1 MAKSIIQKEKKC
13 FVCGSNQWLEEH
25 HVFNGNPN
33 RKLSEKYGLKV
44 WLCHYCHN
52 EPPDG
57 IHHNAE
63 NNRLLKATA
72 QEKAMQHYGWSIADF
87 RKIIGKSYV

>member
-1 MAKSIIQKEKKC
+1 MAKSIIQSDKQC
-13 FVCGSNQWLEEH
+13 YICGSNQWLEEH
-25 HVFNGNPN
+25 HCYGGAN

-52 EPPDG
+52 EPPNG

-63 NNRLLKATA
+63 HNRLLKA
-72 QEKAMQHYGWSIADF
+72 QVQKLAMIHYKWSLEDF
-87 RKIIGKSYV
+87 RRLFGKSYI